1 MPRFLQPPLTA
12 AHADAPFGCTTA
24 VRARLTQLVQ
34 RGFELAAELWSAL
47 QARYLTALR
56 TWL

>member
-1 MPRFLQPPLTA
+1 VPRFLQPPLTA

-47 QARYLTALR
+47 QV
-56 TWL
+56 W